1 MRTIFMA
8 GYDSP
13 LGAAPVRG
21 AVEERM
27 EKLSGRVAVVTGAA
41 SGIGLGI
48 ARAAAAEGM
57 RLALLDVEE
66 GALDSA
72 CRALGGEA
80 LGIRADVSDPGS
92 LAAAAERALGRFGR
106 IDVVCN
112 NAGVLASGPLVES
125 SARDWEWLVGVN
137 LLGVAHG
144 VRTFVPHIR
153 AGGEGGHVVN
163 TASIAGLSA
172 IPGLGVYTATKH
184 AVVALSEVLREELA
198 PEGIGVSVLCPGG
211 VRTRI
216 HEAARN
222 RPDALGGP
230 ETTRRRDPAGD
241 VGMDPDAV
249 GRRVLRAIRAN
260 ELYVLTHAEFRASFA
275 ARAEAILAA
284 YDRTAR
290 EPE

>member
-1 MRTIFMA
+1 MRAIFMA
-8 GYDSP
+8 GYDSR
-13 LGAAPVRG
+13 LAEM
-21 AVEERM
+21 EERM
-27 EKLSGRVAVVTGAA
+27 EKLSGRVAVVTGGA

-66 GALDSA
+66 SALDAA

-80 LGIRADVSDPGS
+80 LGLRADVSDPAS
-92 LAAAAERALGRFGR
+92 LAAAAERVLARFGR

-112 NAGVLASGPLVES
+112 NAGVLVSGPLVGS
-125 SARDWEWLVGVN
+125 TARDWEWVVGVN

-144 VRTFVPHIR
+144 VRVFVPHIR

-163 TASIAGLSA
+163 TASVVGLSGM
-172 IPGLGVYTATKH
+172 PGLGVYTATKY

-222 RPDALGGP
+222 RPAMLGGP
-230 ETTRRRDPAGD
+230 EAAPARRAATDAA
-241 VGMDPDAV
+241 VETGMDPDAV

-260 ELYVLTHAEFRASFA
+260 EPYVLTHPEFRAPFA
-275 ARAEAILAA
+275 ARAETILGAF
-284 YDRTAR
+284 DRAAR
-290 EPE
+290 ENG

>member
-8 GYDSP
+8 GYDSR
-13 LGAAPVRG
+13 LAG
-21 AVEERM
+21 VEGRM
-27 EKLSGRVAVVTGAA
+27 EKLSGRVAVITGGA

-57 RLALLDVEE
+57 RLALLDVEH
-66 GALDSA
+66 GALDAA

-80 LGIRADVSDPGS
+80 LGLRADVSDPAS
-92 LAAAAERALGRFGR
+92 LAAAAERVLARFGR

-112 NAGVLASGPLVES
+112 NAGVLVDGPLVES
-125 SARDWEWLVGVN
+125 TARDWTWLVGVN

-144 VRTFVPHIR
+144 VRVFVPHIR

-172 IPGLGVYTATKH
+172 LTGLGVYTATKH

-222 RPDALGGP
+222 RPAALGGP
-230 ETTRRRDPAGD
+230 EPGAGRAAPTD
-241 VGMDPDAV
+241 AAVEAGMDPDAV
-249 GRRVLRAIRAN
+249 GARVLRAIRAN
-260 ELYVLTHAEFRASFA
+260 EPYVLTHPEFRGAFA

-284 YDRTAR
+284 YDRAAR
-290 EPE
+290 ESG

>member
-8 GYDSP
+8 GYDSR
-13 LGAAPVRG
+13 LGAVPVLG

-27 EKLSGRVAVVTGAA
+27 EKLSGRVAVITGGA

-57 RLALLDVEE
+57 RLALLDVED
-66 GALDSA
+66 GALDAA
-72 CRALGGEA
+72 CRALGGDA
-80 LGIRADVSDPGS
+80 LAVRADVSDSGS
-92 LAAAAERALGRFGR
+92 LGAAAERVLARFGR

-125 SARDWEWLVGVN
+125 TARDWAWLVGVN
-137 LLGVAHG
+137 LLGVANG
-144 VRTFVPHIR
+144 VRVFVPHIR

-172 IPGLGVYTATKH
+172 LPGLGVYTATKH

-198 PEGIGVSVLCPGG
+198 PEGVGVSVLCPGG

-230 ETTRRRDPAGD
+230 DPTPRPDPVAD
-241 VGMDPDAV
+241 IGMDPDAV
-249 GRRVLRAIRAN
+249 GRSVLRAIRAN
-260 ELYVLTHAEFRASFA
+260 DLYVLTHPEFRGAFA

-284 YDRTAR
+284 YDRAAR
-290 EPE
+290 ESV